1 MQGIIVNDDHLL
13 FTSPAPLGGV
23 KASGITGSN
32 RLLDDLHKVRTQD
45 YTKEIPCM
53 QEL

>member
-1 MQGIIVNDDHLL
+1 MMITCYSHPL
-13 FTSPAPLGGV
+13 PLGGV

-32 RLLDDLHKVRTQD
+32 RLIDDFHKVRTQD
-45 YTKEIPCM
+45 YTKEILCM